1 MARVWVSIRSTFWK
15 LPWSC
20 RNNTEFSCARTAKRM
35 NTSSAPYDTSSNT
48 SPRTGQSSRLG
59 TLPLISHEGPD
70 AVVAYRSGVPV
81 LARDFLTDVARV
93 EAALPASDHV
103 LNVCSDRYRF
113 TVGFAASLAAGKIS
127 LLPSTHTP
135 EVIRQ
140 LAVFA
145 RDVFCLTDDPGC
157 SIDLPRVM
165 YPEVGD
171 AQGAVAASI
180 SASASRQPWRV
191 PEIDPGQ
198 LAAYVFT
205 SGSTGTPLPYKKTWG
220 RLLRCVHDGAS
231 RLGLLDGRSH
241 TIVGTVPP
249 QHMYGFESSVLLGLQ
264 TGSAICGERPFY
276 PADICSVLAAAPR
289 PRVLISTPVHLRALL
304 AAEVALP
311 ETDLIVSATA
321 PLSRDLARE
330 VEAKFGTRLL
340 EIYGSTETGQI
351 ATRRTAQ
358 TLEWQLWPGVS
369 LTLKDDGQAWAQGGH
384 VEQPTLMCD
393 VLELTQGDQFLLHGR
408 TADLVNIAGKRS
420 SLAYLNH
427 QLNSIQGVVD
437 GTFFLPD
444 ESPVSSTGVGV
455 TRVAAFV
462 VAPGLDAAT
471 LTEELRRRIDPV
483 FLPRPLLFVECLPR
497 NDTGKLTLEALR
509 GLAARHLR
517 PSGS

>member
-1 MARVWVSIRSTFWK
+1 
-15 LPWSC
+15 
-20 RNNTEFSCARTAKRM
+20 
-35 NTSSAPYDTSSNT
+35 
-48 SPRTGQSSRLG
+48 
-59 TLPLISHEGPD
+59 
-70 AVVAYRSGVPV
+70 VVAREF
-81 LARDFLTDVARV
+81 LADVARV
-93 EAALPASDHV
+93 AAALPACDHV

-113 TVGFAASLAAGKIS
+113 TVGFAAGLVSGKVS

-145 RDVFCLTDDPGC
+145 PDVFCLTDDPGC
-157 SIDLPRVM
+157 DIDLPRVK
-165 YPEVGD
+165 YPEV
-171 AQGAVAASI
+171 AEAA
-180 SASASRQPWRV
+180 AADLQPWRV
-191 PEIDPGQ
+191 PEIDAGQ

-241 TIVGTVPP
+241 TIIGTVPP
-249 QHMYGFESSVLLGLQ
+249 QHMYGFESSVLVGLQ
-264 TGSAICGERPFY
+264 TGSAICAERPFY
-276 PADICSVLAAAPR
+276 PADVCSVLAAAPR

-304 AAEVALP
+304 TAQVSMPEV
-311 ETDLIVSATA
+311 DLIVSATA

-330 VEAKFGTRLL
+330 VEEKFATRLL

-369 LTLKDDGQAWAQGGH
+369 LSFKDDGQQAWAQGGH
-384 VEQPTLMCD
+384 VEQPTPMCD
-393 VLELTQGDQFLLHGR
+393 VLELTQGDRFLLHGR
-408 TADLVNIAGKRS
+408 MADLVNIAGKRN

-444 ESPVSSTGVGV
+444 ETPGSATGV

-462 VAPGLDAAT
+462 VAPGLDAAA

-483 FLPRPLLFVECLPR
+483 FLPRPLLFVERLPR
-497 NDTGKLTLEALR
+497 NDTGKLPREALR
-509 GLAARHLR
+509 ALLAAQHPR
-517 PSGS
+517 PAS

>member
-1 MARVWVSIRSTFWK
+1 
-15 LPWSC
+15 
-20 RNNTEFSCARTAKRM
+20 
-35 NTSSAPYDTSSNT
+35 
-48 SPRTGQSSRLG
+48 
-59 TLPLISHEGPD
+59 
-70 AVVAYRSGVPV
+70 VPV
-81 LARDFLTDVARV
+81 LARQFLADVARV
-93 EAALPASDHV
+93 AAALPAGEHV

-113 TVGFAASLAAGKIS
+113 TVGFAASLVAGKVS

-140 LAVFA
+140 LTVFA
-145 RDVFCLTDDPGC
+145 QDVFCLTDDPGC
-157 SIDLPRVM
+157 DIDLPRAM
-165 YPEVGD
+165 YPEEP
-171 AQGAVAASI
+171 GALAGIAAGASSDRLKAHAAAS
-180 SASASRQPWRV
+180 SV
-191 PEIDPGQ
+191 PEIDAGQ

-205 SGSTGTPLPYKKTWG
+205 SGSTGTPLPYKKTWAK
-220 RLLRCVHDGAS
+220 LLRCVRDGAS
-231 RLGLLDGRSH
+231 RLGLLDGRPH

-264 TGSAICGERPFY
+264 TGSAICAERPFY
-276 PADICSVLAAAPR
+276 PADIASTLAAVPH

-311 ETDLIVSATA
+311 EIDLVVSATA

-330 VEAKFGTRLL
+330 VEEKFATRLL

-358 TLEWQLWPGVS
+358 TLEWQLWPGVT

-393 VLELTQGDQFLLHGR
+393 VLELTEGDRFLLHGR

-427 QLNSIQGVVD
+427 QLNSIPGVVD
-437 GTFFLPD
+437 GTFFLAD
-444 ESPVSSTGVGV
+444 DSHVSSTGV

-462 VAPGLDAAT
+462 VAPTLNAAA
-471 LTEELRRRIDPV
+471 LTDELRRRIDPV
-483 FLPRPLLFVECLPR
+483 FLPRPLLFVESLPR
-497 NDTGKLTLEALR
+497 NGTGKLPQEALR
-509 GLAARHLR
+509 ALAAQHPR
-517 PSGS
+517 PAS

>member
-1 MARVWVSIRSTFWK
+1 MGA
-15 LPWSC
+15 
-20 RNNTEFSCARTAKRM
+20 
-35 NTSSAPYDTSSNT
+35 
-48 SPRTGQSSRLG
+48 
-59 TLPLISHEGPD
+59 
-70 AVVAYRSGVPV
+70 PV
-81 LARDFLTDVARV
+81 LAMHFLADVARV
-93 EAALPASDHV
+93 AAALPAGDHV

-113 TVGFAASLAAGKIS
+113 TVGFAASLVAGKIS

-140 LAVFA
+140 LTVFA

-157 SIDLPRVM
+157 EIDLPRVA
-165 YPEVGD
+165 YPEGLD
-171 AQGAVAASI
+171 ALAAHEVGAVPLPG
-180 SASASRQPWRV
+180 RQTVTV
-191 PEIDPGQ
+191 PEIDAGQ

-220 RLLRCVHDGAS
+220 RLVRCVRDGAS

-264 TGSAICGERPFY
+264 TGNAICAERPFY
-276 PADICSVLAAAPR
+276 PADICSSLAAAPR

-311 ETDLIVSATA
+311 EVDLIVSATA

-330 VEAKFGTRLL
+330 VEEKFATRLL

-351 ATRRTAQ
+351 ATRRTAH
-358 TLEWQLWPGVS
+358 TLEWQLWRGVT
-369 LTLKDDGQAWAQGGH
+369 LTVKDAGQAWAQGGH

-393 VLELTQGDQFLLHGR
+393 VLELTEGDRFLLHGR

-420 SLAYLNH
+420 SLSYLNH
-427 QLNSIQGVVD
+427 QLNSIHGVID
-437 GTFFLPD
+437 GTFFLTD
-444 ESPVSSTGVGV
+444 DSHVSSTGV

-462 VAPGLDAAT
+462 VAPTLNAAA
-471 LTEELRRRIDPV
+471 LTDELRRRIDPV
-483 FLPRPLLFVECLPR
+483 FLPRPLLFVERLPR
-497 NDTGKLTLEALR
+497 NGTGKLPQEALR
-509 GLAARHLR
+509 ALAAQHLR
-517 PSGS
+517 ASS

>member
-1 MARVWVSIRSTFWK
+1 
-15 LPWSC
+15 
-20 RNNTEFSCARTAKRM
+20 M

-59 TLPLISHEGPD
+59 ATLPLISHTGPD
-70 AVVAYRSGVPV
+70 AVVAYRAGVPV
-81 LARDFLTDVARV
+81 VAREFLADVARV
-93 EAALPASDHV
+93 AAALPACDHV

-113 TVGFAASLAAGKIS
+113 TVGFAAGLVAGKVS

-145 RDVFCLTDDPGC
+145 PDVFCLTDDPRC
-157 SIDLPRVM
+157 DIELPRVR
-165 YPEVGD
+165 YPEVDGSQ
-171 AQGAVAASI
+171 AMAEPGERLAADPL
-180 SASASRQPWRV
+180 AWQV
-191 PEIDPGQ
+191 PEIDAGQ

-249 QHMYGFESSVLLGLQ
+249 QHMYGFESSVLVGLQ
-264 TGSAICGERPFY
+264 TGSAICAERPFY
-276 PADICSVLAAAPR
+276 PADICSVLAAVPR

-304 AAEVALP
+304 AAEVSMP
-311 ETDLIVSATA
+311 EIDLVVSATA
-321 PLSRDLARE
+321 PLSCDLARE
-330 VEAKFGTRLL
+330 VEARFATRLL

-369 LTLKDDGQAWAQGGH
+369 LSFKDDGHQAWAQGGH
-384 VEQPTLMCD
+384 VEQPTPMCD
-393 VLELTQGDQFLLHGR
+393 VLELTQGDRFLLHGR
-408 TADLVNIAGKRS
+408 MADLVNIAGKRS

-427 QLNSIQGVVD
+427 QLNSIQGVID

-444 ESPVSSTGVGV
+444 EPPVSATGIGV
-455 TRVAAFV
+455 TRVLAFV
-462 VAPGLDAAT
+462 VAPGLDAAA
-471 LTEELRRRIDPV
+471 LNEELRRRIDPV
-483 FLPRPLLFVECLPR
+483 FLPRPLLFVERLPR
-497 NDTGKLTLEALR
+497 NDTGKLPRDALMA
-509 GLAARHLR
+509 LATQHFRSA
-517 PSGS
+517 S

>member
-1 MARVWVSIRSTFWK
+1 M
-15 LPWSC
+15 
-20 RNNTEFSCARTAKRM
+20 
-35 NTSSAPYDTSSNT
+35 
-48 SPRTGQSSRLG
+48 
-59 TLPLISHEGPD
+59 ISHTEPD
-70 AVVAYRSGVPV
+70 AVVAYRAGTPV
-81 LARDFLTDVARV
+81 VAREFLADVARV
-93 EAALPASDHV
+93 AAALPAGDHV

-113 TVGFAASLAAGKIS
+113 TVGFAAGLVAGKVS

-145 RDVFCLTDDPGC
+145 PDVFCLTDDPGC
-157 SIDLPRVM
+157 DIELTRVR
-165 YPEVGD
+165 YPEVAGT
-171 AQGAVAASI
+171 AA
-180 SASASRQPWRV
+180 AGLHPWRV
-191 PEIDPGQ
+191 PEIDAGQ

-249 QHMYGFESSVLLGLQ
+249 QHMYGFESSVLVGLQ
-264 TGSAICGERPFY
+264 TGSAICAERPFY

-289 PRVLISTPVHLRALL
+289 PRVLISTPVHLQALL
-304 AAEVALP
+304 AARVGMPEV
-311 ETDLIVSATA
+311 DLIVSATA

-330 VEAKFGTRLL
+330 VEEKFATRLL

-369 LTLKDDGQAWAQGGH
+369 LSFKEDGQQAWAQGGH
-384 VEQPTLMCD
+384 VEQPTPMCD
-393 VLELTQGDQFLLHGR
+393 VLELTQGDRFLLHGR
-408 TADLVNIAGKRS
+408 MADLVNIAGKRS

-444 ESPVSSTGVGV
+444 ESPVSATGV

-462 VAPGLDAAT
+462 VAPGLDAAA
-471 LTEELRRRIDPV
+471 LTEELRQRIDPV
-483 FLPRPLLFVECLPR
+483 FLPRPLLFVERLPR
-497 NDTGKLTLEALR
+497 NDTGKLPREALMA
-509 GLAARHLR
+509 LAAQHLR
-517 PSGS
+517 PAS

>member
-1 MARVWVSIRSTFWK
+1 
-15 LPWSC
+15 
-20 RNNTEFSCARTAKRM
+20 M

-48 SPRTGQSSRLG
+48 SPRTGQSSRLS
-59 TLPLISHEGPD
+59 TALPLISHTDPD
-70 AVVAYRSGVPV
+70 AVVAYRAGVAV
-81 LARDFLTDVARV
+81 VAREFLADVARV
-93 EAALPASDHV
+93 AAALPACDHV

-113 TVGFAASLAAGKIS
+113 TVGFAAGLVAGKVS

-145 RDVFCLTDDPGC
+145 PDVFCLTDDPAC
-157 SIDLPRVM
+157 EIELPLVK
-165 YPEVGD
+165 YPEGVISQAVGS
-171 AQGAVAASI
+171 QVMGSSGARPAADH
-180 SASASRQPWRV
+180 APWRV
-191 PEIDPGQ
+191 PEIDADQ

-249 QHMYGFESSVLLGLQ
+249 QHMYGFESSVLVGLQ
-264 TGSAICGERPFY
+264 TGNAICAERPFY

-304 AAEVALP
+304 AAQVSMPEV
-311 ETDLIVSATA
+311 DLIVSATA

-330 VEAKFGTRLL
+330 VEGRFATRLL

-369 LTLKDDGQAWAQGGH
+369 LSFKEEGQQAWAQGGH
-384 VEQPTLMCD
+384 VEQPTPMCD
-393 VLELTQGDQFLLHGR
+393 VLELTQGDRFLLHGR
-408 TADLVNIAGKRS
+408 MADLVNIAGKRS

-427 QLNSIQGVVD
+427 QLNSIQGVID

-444 ESPVSSTGVGV
+444 ESPVSATGV

-462 VAPGLDAAT
+462 VAPGLDAAA
-471 LTEELRRRIDPV
+471 LAEELRRRIDPV
-483 FLPRPLLFVECLPR
+483 FLPRPLLFVERLPR
-497 NDTGKLTLEALR
+497 NDTGKLPREALMA
-509 GLAARHLR
+509 LAAQHLR
-517 PSGS
+517 PAS